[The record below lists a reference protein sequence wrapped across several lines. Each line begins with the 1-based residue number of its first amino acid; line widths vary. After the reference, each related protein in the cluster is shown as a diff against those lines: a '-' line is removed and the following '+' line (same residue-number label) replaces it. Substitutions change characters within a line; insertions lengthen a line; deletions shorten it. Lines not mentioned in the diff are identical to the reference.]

1 MGKKWTLKWELLTFL
16 MLGWFIPM
24 VTISIILSFTVMGRV
39 SRQIEKT
46 ISTSMEKASK
56 ICSLRLSDCMAASK
70 DASYHPD
77 IWEAWTQYKRDGNG
91 AKLYYSVSHFLE
103 VQYKFNPQFD
113 QTVLFFT
120 EEPDNLYYTSNESV
134 KGRHYPIS
142 YFRDN
147 VQEKVIQEVEA
158 MGTEIRFLAIEGR
171 IYMIRNIMNR
181 DFQPY
186 AVIVMNLNQEQV
198 FGSLN
203 SVWEYK
209 GMTVF
214 CDGVELVRKGDA
226 AYTITE
232 SLEEKEGTFLSSQ
245 GGTFY
250 VCNRSE
256 SGDHE
261 FLYAVSYNRGAVN
274 VEKRSIIIVFVLLLI
289 FMGPFVF
296 VIFYFLNTRISRPVS
311 ELVKASKA
319 IADGNYGIVV
329 SNSGKNHEIVNL
341 TENFNR
347 MSEKLKT
354 QFNKIFVE
362 EIALRDA
369 NIHALQSQ
377 INPHFLNNTL
387 EIINWTARMNGDE
400 KVSRMIE
407 ALSIMM
413 AATMDREK
421 KPLIPLREE
430 LSYVQA
436 YIYIISCR
444 YGSQFHYEERVDD
457 SLMDVMV
464 PRLFIQPVVENAVE
478 HGVDED
484 GERYVGL
491 FIEGD
496 AINRESLCIRVV
508 NHGTPTKEE
517 WERIHELL
525 SDADTEETHALGIGI
540 RNVNRRLK
548 MLYGD
553 ESGLTITTDSQGN
566 TISTI
571 LVKK

>member
-1 MGKKWTLKWELLTFL
+1 MGKKWTLKWELLSFL

-24 VTISIILSFTVMGRV
+24 VTISIILSFAVVGRV

-46 ISTSMEKASK
+46 ISTSMEKASE
-56 ICSLRLSDCMAASK
+56 ICNLRLSDCMAASK
-70 DASYHPD
+70 DASYHSD
-77 IWEAWTQYKRDGNG
+77 IWDAWTQYKKDGNG

-120 EEPDNLYYTSNESV
+120 EEPENLYYTGNESV
-134 KGRHYPIS
+134 KGQHHPIS
-142 YFRDN
+142 YFRDY
-147 VQEKVIQEVEA
+147 VQKQVLQEAGV

-181 DFQPY
+181 NYQPY
-186 AVIVMNLNQEQV
+186 AVIVMNLNQDQA

-203 SVWEYK
+203 SVWEYS

-214 CDGVELVRKGDA
+214 CEGVELVRKGNA
-226 AYTITE
+226 AYSITG
-232 SLEEKEGTFLSSQ
+232 SLEDTEGTFLSYQ
-245 GGTFY
+245 KGTFY
-250 VCNRSE
+250 VCNKGI
-256 SGDHE
+256 SGGHE

-274 VEKRSIIIVFVLLLI
+274 VEQRSIMITFVLLLI

-296 VIFYFLNTRISRPVS
+296 VIFYFLNTRISKPVS

-329 SNSGKNHEIVNL
+329 SNSGKNQEIVNL

-387 EIINWTARMNGDE
+387 EIINWTARMSGDE
-400 KVSRMIE
+400 KASRMIE
-407 ALSIMM
+407 ALSTMM

-421 KPLIPLREE
+421 KPLIPLKEE

-444 YGSQFHYEERVDD
+444 YGSQFHYEEQVDD
-457 SLMDVMV
+457 SLKEIMV

-478 HGVDED
+478 HGVNED

-491 FIEGD
+491 FIEGYPV
-496 AINRESLCIRVV
+496 NRESLCIRVV
-508 NHGTPTKEE
+508 NHGTPTSEE

-525 SDADTEETHALGIGI
+525 SNSEIEETHAVGIGI